1 MTGRDRPRLPSWV
14 RILDA
19 LALAAFIVTLAVLL
33 FGGFATHIG
42 PVHLSAHSPLR
53 LGFITVALIAVRHA
67 AFPSP
72 PLHGRALAWARLLRD
87 DPSAA
92 VVTTAWFSRVAVL
105 VAGYFAVLAIGVSS
119 TDVGFR
125 LSGDPV
131 MNLPARFDAGW
142 YGGIAIDGYHFQGRW
157 DRQQNVA
164 FFPAYPFAMR
174 VVGYLVGGFE
184 GGVPWERRMART
196 LWGATILSIIL
207 FVWGASYLARL
218 ARDTIG
224 EAHAADAVGLLAAY
238 PFAVY
243 FSVPYTEAL
252 FLLGSVAAFYHFRRH
267 EWLRA
272 AAWGALVGLTRP
284 NGCFLSIALA
294 CLIAEDVWRN
304 RSAAESAEHQITTSM
319 LSASAPGL
327 GMLAYSAF
335 VHHLTGSW
343 FGWARL
349 HETWGR
355 SFEGLAP
362 LARGLARIEDEGL
375 ARALMLVPY
384 DTLNTLALVFAL
396 VMIWPAFRRLGVA
409 AAVFIVINLVPPLL
423 AGGVLSMGRLTST
436 LFPAFLAL
444 AAILPRRF
452 VLPFVTAFALGQ
464 GLVAVV
470 FFTWRPLF

>member
-1 MTGRDRPRLPSWV
+1 
-14 RILDA
+14 
-19 LALAAFIVTLAVLL
+19 
-33 FGGFATHIG
+33 
-42 PVHLSAHSPLR
+42 
-53 LGFITVALIAVRHA
+53 
-67 AFPSP
+67 
-72 PLHGRALAWARLLRD
+72 
-87 DPSAA
+87 
-92 VVTTAWFSRVAVL
+92 
-105 VAGYFAVLAIGVSS
+105 
-119 TDVGFR
+119 
-125 LSGDPV
+125 
-131 MNLPARFDAGW
+131 
-142 YGGIAIDGYHFQGRW
+142 
-157 DRQQNVA
+157 
-164 FFPAYPFAMR
+164 
-174 VVGYLVGGFE
+174 
-184 GGVPWERRMART
+184 
-196 LWGATILSIIL
+196 
-207 FVWGASYLARL
+207 
-218 ARDTIG
+218 
-224 EAHAADAVGLLAAY
+224 
-238 PFAVY
+238 
-243 FSVPYTEAL
+243 VPYTEAL